1 MSLSKSEY
9 LKTPEGQLCR
19 RLWRTHNLSLYSFDF
34 EPKSKEG
41 MRNPE
46 KVVFQQELL
55 KQIKERGKQA
65 YRGKIVVNL
74 SFHATNRNPPQVH
87 TVTKNFLDLFSSPL
101 PETKI
106 KRKSLVYQ
114 DDKQIAYLAV
124 RYFIGDDK
132 PYVSVQAKPFRDF
145 LLDLEVINSF
155 LLDEDTN
162 RHSENDDDNWDNYN
176 DLLRNKDRY
185 IRLIGQKGYKGMLES
200 CKILLQGNLIKQS
213 MLKLRD
219 IVILYIGLGPSND
232 FCNSKDRKIDNFI
245 AGINNTVRE
254 WILKFPLRVLL
265 PQVPTKPGDTNN
277 FRIKVRES
285 IKSYKNQFR
294 ILSKI
299 IMPIYMEVLYKP
311 PCVSQGFS
319 KDLDNIMKLITPV
332 VYEELTPPLSLQGY
346 EVFELPRQRK
356 DVSDGFLTI
365 DFTSGYHNLGTVW
378 DRVNDAIEKLSHK
391 TNRYF

>member
-9 LKTPEGQLCR
+9 LKTPEGQLSR

-34 EPKSKEG
+34 EPKSKKG
-41 MRNPE
+41 MTNSE

-55 KQIKERGKQA
+55 KQIEERGRRA
-65 YRGKIVVNL
+65 YRGRIVVYL
-74 SFHATNRNPPQVH
+74 SFHATNRNSPQVH

-101 PETKI
+101 PEAKI

-132 PYVSVQAKPFRDF
+132 PYISVVVKPFRDF
-145 LLDLEVINSF
+145 LIDLEVIHSF
-155 LLDEDTN
+155 SLDEDTD
-162 RHSENDDDNWDNYN
+162 RHSENDDGNWDGYN
-176 DLLRNKDRY
+176 DLLKNKDRY
-185 IRLIGQKGYKGMLES
+185 IKIIGPEGYKGMLES
-200 CKILLQGNLIKQS
+200 YKISLQGNLLKQS
-213 MLKLRD
+213 MLSLRD
-219 IVILYIGLGPSND
+219 IIVLYRGLGPSND
-232 FCNSKDRKIDNFI
+232 FSIPQNHEIGNFFADI
-245 AGINNTVRE
+245 TNTVKK
-254 WILKFPLRVLL
+254 WILTFPLRIQL
-265 PQVPTKPGDTNN
+265 PQVPTKPGDTND
-277 FRIKVRES
+277 FKIKVRES

-299 IMPIYMEVLYKP
+299 IIPFYMEVLYKP

-346 EVFELPRQRK
+346 EVFELHRQK
-356 DVSDGFLTI
+356 QDVSDGFLTI
-365 DFTSGYHNLGTVW
+365 NFTSGYHNLGTVW
-378 DRVNDAIEKLSHK
+378 DRVNDAIEKLS
-391 TNRYF
+391 